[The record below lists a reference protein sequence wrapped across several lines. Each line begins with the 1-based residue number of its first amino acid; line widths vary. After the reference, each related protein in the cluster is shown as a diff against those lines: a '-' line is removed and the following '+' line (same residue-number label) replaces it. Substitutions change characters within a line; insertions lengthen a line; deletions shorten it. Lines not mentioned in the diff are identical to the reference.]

1 MWLTFVLLWCFFFS
15 TLLIWREI
23 NVLEE
28 AYVANQRN
36 NLANV
41 AHEMDGLLQFN
52 IDRMMFFRHGMQS
65 ALEQPLDIDVLRS
78 ASQRYLSQRHQEA
91 WRVALPNR
99 RTLPVFGVSGSV
111 VGNNP
116 MLLKEDPLAAD
127 ELMATLELGYLLNL
141 TQHDRDFAER
151 MQYISRSGFF
161 TSTLP
166 LRDESQVM
174 THYSQA
180 ISALWF
186 TRQSQRNNPGRG
198 VIWQTFPDDDPQL
211 EEQVVTA
218 MQGGQEGEYQL
229 YDSHLNLLASSAPGN
244 VLTLLSPREQELLSR
259 AFVHDNQGG
268 LRLLTRYISW
278 AKLRNFDGVLLRI
291 HTLREGVRGNFGTIT
306 IALTLMWVLFTLML
320 LLSWLVIR
328 RMVRNMSVL
337 QTSLEW
343 QAWHDA
349 LTRLLNR
356 GALFEQAMAVASA
369 CQRSGR
375 PLSVIQLDL
384 DHFKRINDRYGHQAG
399 DRVLST
405 VASTLASTVREGDLL
420 GRVGGE
426 EFCVVLPNT
435 TLQDAVAVAE
445 RLRLRIQ
452 GREVFLHNNVT
463 LRVSASLGVST
474 SEEQGEYQFEALQ
487 SVADRRLYLA
497 KQNGRNQVCFR
508 SEA

>member
-1 MWLTFVLLWCFFFS
+1 MDKPLRLKLKKRYFLTRPAHVVNVCFIVVLFFS

-65 ALEQPLDIDVLRS
+65 ALERPLDVDVLHE
-78 ASQRYLSQRHQEA
+78 ASQRYLNQRHQEI

-99 RTLPVFGVSGSV
+99 RTLPVFGVSESV
-111 VGNNP
+111 VRENP
-116 MLLKEDPLAAD
+116 LLLPDDPLVVN

-211 EEQVVTA
+211 EEQVVTASIPLDFAGYWRGVLAMDFSVSEIKAFLVSA

-320 LLSWLVIR
+320 LLSCW
-328 RMVRNMSVL
+328 
-337 QTSLEW
+337 
-343 QAWHDA
+343 
-349 LTRLLNR
+349 
-356 GALFEQAMAVASA
+356 
-369 CQRSGR
+369 
-375 PLSVIQLDL
+375 
-384 DHFKRINDRYGHQAG
+384 
-399 DRVLST
+399 
-405 VASTLASTVREGDLL
+405 
-420 GRVGGE
+420 
-426 EFCVVLPNT
+426 
-435 TLQDAVAVAE
+435 
-445 RLRLRIQ
+445 
-452 GREVFLHNNVT
+452 
-463 LRVSASLGVST
+463 
-474 SEEQGEYQFEALQ
+474 
-487 SVADRRLYLA
+487 
-497 KQNGRNQVCFR
+497 
-508 SEA
+508 